1 MSGTDG
7 NRFRWVAC
15 QLESLQLCRRVGEV
29 KRTLQTLP
37 KTLDETYERILL
49 GIPLQY
55 QQEAISA
62 LSWLV
67 FGKRPFTV
75 EELAEA
81 SVIDITSTINRPFDA
96 NERLLDLGSIITTL
110 SGLVSVTEATSR
122 NEKAKIRLAHFS
134 VEEYLVS
141 ERIMNSPA
149 SAFHL
154 SYTSSARSLSGG
166 CLYYLQCPNLS
177 EGFPFLAYAAEYWPA
192 HVKDCEGSTPS
203 WLLDVMWSFF
213 GNQSSF
219 QFWEEFYIN
228 HSDRFELRADLFR
241 LLNTAT
247 LFVAGNVYLGPL
259 NHACRYGLADV
270 VQRFLD
276 IDAKSGSAA
285 TSGLKKVAGLYASE
299 LHAACYF
306 GQEAVF
312 FKLLDAGAD
321 YAHVLRAL
329 TALGATMRSLSPN
342 GQIIYR
348 LLELSD
354 RLPTSDPLTG
364 SIMQWAVNRGDLRTV
379 DLLLEKADGLDREFK
394 WTKTFYSSS
403 SCSPSSYSSSSYQ
416 SQCSAPYEAALHGH
430 FDILQRLIDSW
441 GYVNESDSE
450 GRTALYWAAFHGHE
464 KVVKLL
470 LDNGAWANVVIRSYG
485 WKPIDWA
492 EKRGDLATV
501 ELLKERS
508 LDRPVHRAW
517 LE

>member
-29 KRTLQTLP
+29 KMTLQTLP
-37 KTLDETYERILL
+37 KTLDDTYERILL

-96 NERLLDLGSIITTL
+96 NERLLDPGSIITTL
-110 SGLVSVTEATSR
+110 SGLVSVTEATSK

-149 SAFHL
+149 SAFHV
-154 SYTSSARSLSGG
+154 SYTSSARRLSSG
-166 CLYYLQCPNLS
+166 CLYYLQCPNIS

-192 HVKDCEGSTPS
+192 HVKDCEGSTPN

-213 GNQSSF
+213 GNQGSF
-219 QFWEEFYIN
+219 RFWEENYIAYRRIWEPEVN
-228 HSDRFELRADLFR
+228 LARV
-241 LLNTAT
+241 LNTVNLISASD
-247 LFVAGNVYLGPL
+247 FYLGPL
-259 NHACRYGLADV
+259 YFACRYGLADV

-285 TSGLKKVAGLYASE
+285 TSGPEKVAGLYAKE

-306 GQEAVF
+306 GQEVVF

-321 YAHVLRAL
+321 HAHLVRSS
-329 TALGATMRSLSPN
+329 TALGATMQSLSPN

-379 DLLLEKADGLDREFK
+379 DLVLEKADGLDREFK
-394 WTKTFYSSS
+394 WTKPF
-403 SCSPSSYSSSSYQ
+403 YSSSSYQ

-441 GYVNESDSE
+441 GYVNEADSE

-464 KVVKLL
+464 NVVKLL

-501 ELLKERS
+501 ELLKERG
-508 LDRPVHRAW
+508 LDGPVHRAW